1 MRREAMKSAKVA
13 IVTGSSRG
21 IGRGIALAL
30 AGRGWGIVVNYRV
43 NQAAAQQTRAQIVA
57 AGGRALVVGAD
68 LARREDL
75 DALVDAALAHFGA
88 IDLLV
93 NNAGVG
99 PRQRV
104 DILQVGETSYD
115 EVMRVNLKGPF
126 FLTQRVANVMIALLD
141 AGAIQSPKIINISS
155 ISAYASSPERAEY
168 CISKAGMSMMTRLWA
183 DRLAEFGINVYE
195 IRPGVIRTDL
205 TAAAAAKYDR
215 LILEQGLTPIR
226 RWGEP
231 EDVGKAVLAL
241 AEGAFPFSTG
251 EVINV
256 DGGFH
261 LHRL

>member
-1 MRREAMKSAKVA
+1 MSNEHVA

-30 AGRGWGIVVNYRV
+30 AERGWRIVINYRS
-43 NQAAAQQTRAQIVA
+43 NRAAAEDARKAVEA
-57 AGGRALVVGAD
+57 AGGGSLLVQADMASQAD
-68 LARREDL
+68 LTK
-75 DALVDAALAHFGA
+75 LVDATLAEYER

-104 DILQVGETSYD
+104 DMLQVAEISYN
-115 EVMRVNLKGPF
+115 EVMDINLKGPF
-126 FLTQRVANVMIALLD
+126 FLTQRIAKEMISLQDKGLIAE
-141 AGAIQSPKIINISS
+141 PKIVNISS
-155 ISAYASSPERAEY
+155 ISAYTSSPARAEY
-168 CISKAGMSMMTRLWA
+168 CISKAGMSMMTKLWA

-195 IRPGVIRTDL
+195 IRPGIIATDL
-205 TAAAAAKYDR
+205 TSVVKDKYDR
-215 LILEQGLTPIR
+215 LILDEGLTPIK
-226 RWGEP
+226 RWGLP
-231 EDVGKAVLAL
+231 EDIGKAVLAI
-241 AEGAFPFSTG
+241 AEGLFPFSTG